1 MFHRFELSRRMGEW
15 QKPYAQRHLPGGDR
29 SWWKSSSS
37 SWPGGAGKICQGFIQ
52 PRYRASEVFGFVMSA
67 GAHRFARL
75 RRILRLTR
83 VFLVLT
89 YSSVLLD
96 CKTKPSGGT
105 NAGAL

>member
-52 PRYRASEVFGFVMSA
+52 PRYRASEVFDFVLPKTLVRLGFVMSD
-67 GAHRFARL
+67 RCPP
-75 RRILRLTR
+75 I
-83 VFLVLT
+83 
-89 YSSVLLD
+89 
-96 CKTKPSGGT
+96 CKTAADCGSLGYSMY
-105 NAGAL
+105 